1 MLEEEDDE
9 PEDDEEEPDASLL
22 LSEEEEEED
31 TESQLLE
38 FEGVLDDD
46 VLRWSMEVGGRA
58 ECSSSNKSF

>member
-1 MLEEEDDE
+1 VLGEEDDE

-22 LSEEEEEED
+22 LSEEEEED

-38 FEGVLDDD
+38 FEGMLDDD

-58 ECSSSNKSF
+58 EGLSSNISF